1 MKIEFPLY
9 LEGSI
14 INDQSRATIDL
25 LRHAANCLEEGNS
38 ECTMIDVR
46 KALTNHLFKKKDD
59 QWILDNTLTTGWISN
74 SPTDLTEI
82 YKDFLQR
89 IDEGLH
95 SVLKITNKFLHDDNT
110 IKVPPLRKDSEYV
123 YFTTAFIV
131 KHILRRLEIKFHLFA
146 SFIWFSK
153 SL

>member
-1 MKIEFPLY
+1 F
-9 LEGSI
+9 
-14 INDQSRATIDL
+14 
-25 LRHAANCLEEGNS
+25 
-38 ECTMIDVR
+38 
-46 KALTNHLFKKKDD
+46 
-59 QWILDNTLTTGWISN
+59 
-74 SPTDLTEI
+74 
-82 YKDFLQR
+82 
-89 IDEGLH
+89 H